1 MTLSGGCV
9 MFAFPPKA
17 DITEHDH
24 CAKSYQRHICF
35 SRAPMGT
42 VFGVATAGELLSRV
56 GAGHAHCSK

>member
-24 CAKSYQRHICF
+24 CAKSYQRHSSPMIMERNSVFRSEACRDNADDGAAP
-35 SRAPMGT
+35 RA
-42 VFGVATAGELLSRV
+42 AA
-56 GAGHAHCSK
+56 